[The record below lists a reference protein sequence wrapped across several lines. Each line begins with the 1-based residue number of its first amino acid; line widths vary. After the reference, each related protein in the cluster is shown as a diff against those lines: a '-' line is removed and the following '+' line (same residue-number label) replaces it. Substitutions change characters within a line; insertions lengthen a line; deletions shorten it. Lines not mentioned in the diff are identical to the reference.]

1 MSFHNTEFHETK
13 RERKYYEDK
22 KQKAL
27 RYIDHTL
34 EDWYDVTGS
43 IPTEREHDRISKF
56 TQKLIVIRKMVDD
69 I

>member
-1 MSFHNTEFHETK
+1 MKCVNFSETK
-13 RERKYYEDK
+13 AERKYYEDK

-27 RYIDHTL
+27 RYIDHTI
-34 EDWYDVTGS
+34 EDWYDVTGE

-56 TQKLIVIRKMVDD
+56 TKKLIVIKKLVND